1 MLPLILNS
9 NNVVDNGNNDTMI
22 YKFPAGAVTFNRN
35 VIAIS
40 SISLYFSWFNITSA
54 TTNSEY
60 NNNSYEYVWY
70 GSTGASTY
78 TVTMPDGYYEISD
91 INAYLQSVL
100 VSNGHYLTD
109 SSGNYVYYLQLEVN
123 QTEYA
128 VQFNSYPIPSSLPSG
143 YSNPASMSFPSE
155 DTTPQITILS
165 TNNFGDVVGF
175 DSGTYPSSTQTTDYS
190 KLSDFTPQISN
201 VNSIIV
207 GCNLVKNIFALP
219 TTLLYTFTPSGTSFG
234 SLIQIEPKQL
244 IWVEIHDGS
253 YTNLQ
258 LNFYDQ
264 DLGRI
269 VIRDSNVVVN
279 LVITNQEKVFANVS
293 NK

>member
-143 YSNPASMSFPSE
+143 YSNPASMSFPSA

-165 TNNFGDVVGF
+165 TNNFPFEKIFTYANGF
-175 DSGTYPSSTQTTDYS
+175 CAPCGH
-190 KLSDFTPQISN
+190 
-201 VNSIIV
+201 
-207 GCNLVKNIFALP
+207 C
-219 TTLLYTFTPSGTSFG
+219 TFIKRSTPSGGNAACHSFENSVVGAFPSKITS
-234 SLIQIEPKQL
+234 SK
-244 IWVEIHDGS
+244 
-253 YTNLQ
+253 
-258 LNFYDQ
+258 
-264 DLGRI
+264 
-269 VIRDSNVVVN
+269 
-279 LVITNQEKVFANVS
+279 
-293 NK
+293 